1 MESSIVESRQDA
13 TDTLTFMSESNA
25 SEQVPDTAPP
35 RRTSG
40 RITGGIFLTLAG
52 IGLLAGGIQAIVDS
66 SAVVAGSSGSG
77 RIDSDAEA
85 KIGGVILC
93 MFGITVLGFG
103 ISLFAKKKP
112 GSSMFGPK
120 PE

>member
-1 MESSIVESRQDA
+1 VELSIVEARQCG
-13 TDTLTFMSESNA
+13 TDTLTVMSEPNA
-25 SEQVPDTAPP
+25 SEQVPENAPP

-40 RITGGIFLTLAG
+40 RIFGAIVLTLAG
-52 IGLLAGGIQAIVDS
+52 IGLLVGGIQAIADPG
-66 SAVVAGSSGSG
+66 AVVAGSSS
-77 RIDSDAEA
+77 RKMDSDVEA
-85 KIGGVILC
+85 KLGGLILC